1 VRDLRFTGEQMA
13 MDSWCNVMLDENSI
27 SGRSIPLLIPS
38 RLTMPSPSGIGCVY
52 CGIHSHESA
61 DCPTRFGPASSPEVW
76 DQLAL
81 LDLDAI
87 NEGFRTVE
95 LALTEKGTGGYAA
108 ILGGDGDASV
118 VLNAVMEINAAC
130 QLRNV
135 PRHWLY
141 RMREPEPGE
150 EAPTK
155 DDSPAWEL
163 LDKLIATS
171 AGDLAALEKKIAQ
184 AVSRHQRD
192 PRLHMV
198 QAFAYIERNDFAR
211 AEAAFRTA
219 AVLTPSPAL
228 QSWNEFFLAR
238 LAEEQGQYSSAI
250 EQYSQI
256 WRVMPH
262 WREVKYR
269 EIVCQVKM
277 GFCEP
282 VLDQLITLIRDEP
295 AYFNRA
301 LVDPALERG
310 RLLILSA
317 LYDLWAEAKKCAEA
331 DRERI
336 NAVGERLN
344 AWFAPEHP
352 VQLQLGGKVRN
363 LEDQANV
370 NNYLA
375 YLKVVEERP
384 GLEKELDD
392 CILREVED
400 LRNRYKYYLD
410 ILQEIRDEASWFPF
424 PAALREFSHEFNES
438 AGIINRAFSCNFK
451 EPEAF
456 KRAQG
461 ETPHLAELLRSLRKR
476 LHFLRM
482 VRDGTLFGLT
492 LLKTFIWV
500 EAVGL
505 LLCFISVPVIYFW
518 GESMR
523 LGWLRQILGSEPWS
537 IQKVLILIVSMV
549 SLGTA
554 ALRTTLV
561 FDRKREK
568 LLEEARQ
575 QREQAQ
581 QARLERIRQQR
592 RLEAQ
597 RAQKNQKP
605 GAQ

>member
-1 VRDLRFTGEQMA
+1 M
-13 MDSWCNVMLDENSI
+13 
-27 SGRSIPLLIPS
+27 
-38 RLTMPSPSGIGCVY
+38 
-52 CGIHSHESA
+52 
-61 DCPTRFGPASSPEVW
+61 W

-482 VRDGTLFGLT
+482 AISRCVTRKIIWSDSMACSSAAMEAERSTSKVIFICGNTVRPRRASAGMFQ
-492 LLKTFIWV
+492 V
-500 EAVGL
+500 V
-505 LLCFISVPVIYFW
+505 S
-518 GESMR
+518 SM
-523 LGWLRQILGSEPWS
+523 L
-537 IQKVLILIVSMV
+537 
-549 SLGTA
+549 
-554 ALRTTLV
+554 
-561 FDRKREK
+561 
-568 LLEEARQ
+568 
-575 QREQAQ
+575 
-581 QARLERIRQQR
+581 
-592 RLEAQ
+592 
-597 RAQKNQKP
+597 
-605 GAQ
+605 